1 MLFALKFNIKFFK
14 IHFNRVHTHSF
25 DCECIYAIFSLS
37 RAYLLSR
44 ANIILFFLYA
54 AMKCNLISSLCLL
67 IVCYSNGK
75 EEKIEKKAANNRQ
88 RKNAF
93 FKVGGHSS

>member
-1 MLFALKFNIKFFK
+1 
-14 IHFNRVHTHSF
+14 
-25 DCECIYAIFSLS
+25 
-37 RAYLLSR
+37 
-44 ANIILFFLYA
+44 
-54 AMKCNLISSLCLL
+54 MKCNLISSLCLL

-88 RKNAF
+88 RKNAI